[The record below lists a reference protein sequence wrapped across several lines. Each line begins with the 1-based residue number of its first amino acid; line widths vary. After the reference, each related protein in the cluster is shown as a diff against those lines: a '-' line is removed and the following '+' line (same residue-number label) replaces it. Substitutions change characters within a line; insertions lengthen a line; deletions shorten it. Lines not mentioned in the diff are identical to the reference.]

1 MSFSCQPGVLKALIK
16 IHPVQNFFDKQ
27 VQQKMLAIFADFLFD
42 FNIFFN
48 NLLIG
53 FETMVALQAVEDH
66 LNGMEK
72 LIKKQHITK
81 KVIKY

>member
-1 MSFSCQPGVLKALIK
+1 
-16 IHPVQNFFDKQ
+16 
-27 VQQKMLAIFADFLFD
+27 MLATFADFLFD

-72 LIKKQHITK
+72 LIKNNI
-81 KVIKY
+81 